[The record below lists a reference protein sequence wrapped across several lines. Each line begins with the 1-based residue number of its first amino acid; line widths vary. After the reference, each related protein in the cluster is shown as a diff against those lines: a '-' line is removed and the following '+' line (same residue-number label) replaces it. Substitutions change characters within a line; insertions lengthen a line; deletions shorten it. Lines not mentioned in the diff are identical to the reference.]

1 MILASDLGLLL
12 NCSVGKCYS
21 GVSFKVRCIP
31 MLGKYAINLYS
42 PDGEQLDVSLTL
54 SNDRT
59 DICVGSTK
67 LSIPTDIEL
76 IKQFTGLYVL
86 PRYVDGF
93 NQNLLGY
100 AEVIGEGMVG
110 SDTAYLLRI
119 GNGAKALVS
128 KDTLRELAKL
138 MKIRGVLTMG
148 RGVTVSNDLPLIG
161 IQRAYSYCWR

>member
-1 MILASDLGLLL
+1 M
-12 NCSVGKCYS
+12 
-21 GVSFKVRCIP
+21 
-31 MLGKYAINLYS
+31 
-42 PDGEQLDVSLTL
+42 
-54 SNDRT
+54 
-59 DICVGSTK
+59 
-67 LSIPTDIEL
+67 SIPTDIEL